1 MTYASSF
8 EEKLWS
14 EYQRTIAQ
22 IETARKAI
30 TTGSEMEM
38 KLMSQ
43 DINNAGRWKVEYA
56 KLWREKAE
64 NMLEKL
70 NFMMDKPEVEGD
82 TSFEQYLTIQGWI
95 GL

>member
-22 IETARKAI
+22 METARKAI

-56 KLWREKAE
+56 KLWQEKAE

-82 TSFEQYLTIQGWI
+82 TSLTIQGWI
-95 GL
+95 GS